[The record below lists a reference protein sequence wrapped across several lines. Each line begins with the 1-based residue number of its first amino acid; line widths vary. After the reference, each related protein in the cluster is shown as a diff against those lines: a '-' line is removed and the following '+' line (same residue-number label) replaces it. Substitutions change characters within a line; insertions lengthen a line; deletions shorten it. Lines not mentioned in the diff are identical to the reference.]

1 MNHNQD
7 CCVLVVDDV
16 ADNLRLLQLV
26 LEMEGYRVELANSGA
41 IALSKIQESPPDLVL
56 LDVMMPNMN
65 GFEVTHCLRQ
75 HEELSLLPIVLV
87 TADREINF
95 EQALAMGANDI
106 ICKPVDMDE
115 LLVRVDKWCATD
127 RTLV

>member
-26 LEMEGYRVELANSGA
+26 LEMEGYRVELADSGA

-127 RTLV
+127 RTLA

>member
-26 LEMEGYRVELANSGA
+26 LEMEGYRVELADSGA

-75 HEELSLLPIVLV
+75 HETLSLLPIVLV